1 MADINVKQLS
11 KAIKIDLDNLLAQ
24 MKAAG
29 LSHKS
34 EKDIVSTEDKK
45 VLLKFIKD
53 SKKDSKKTIS
63 LSTSPQKT
71 AKPNLSVTRINSP
84 DKEKKSNVKQD
95 FTGSIDFDEA
105 ERKRLNAQNE
115 SAEEEKK
122 KAEAKTKVVRKTKQ
136 EPQKKIPQNLKKD
149 KKTFKDSSKEDQREQ
164 AGEKFL
170 EKNFENVQKFE
181 KPQEFIQK
189 EVKIPETIVVSELAK
204 ELSIKSSDLIKSL
217 MNSGVM
223 VTLNQAIDQETAILV
238 VEELGH
244 IGIPQDIES
253 EEEKI
258 LENIVYEGDE
268 ELRNPVVSVLG
279 HVDHGKTSILDFI
292 RKSSVADQEEG
303 GITQG
308 IGAYQV
314 DRNNQTIT
322 FIDTPGHAAFSEMR
336 ARGANSTD
344 IVVLVVAADD
354 SVQPQTEE
362 AFNHAKAANVQVIVA
377 VNKIDK
383 PDSDIEKV
391 KGDLSKMGLVPE
403 DWGGDTQVVPVSAKT
418 GEGID
423 DLIEN
428 ITLLSEMLE
437 LKTNHDGP
445 ASGVVLESGV
455 KKGEGAVATLLVQRG
470 TLNSGDF
477 VLIGDQFRKI
487 RSLKNFL
494 GSQIKTSPP
503 SSPVAISGLEYPP
516 NAGQE
521 FMVVKDEKAAKSLSE
536 ERASKSRDNRLA
548 KKGVVSLDGIFAGA
562 GDSAKPSV
570 NLIIKTDTN
579 GSAEA
584 IAGAINNLKVEDAKI
599 KIVLDGVGPVSVN
612 DVNLAVASEAV
623 ILGFNVRSDAAAE
636 TLAESEEIKI
646 QYFGI
651 IYDLLDAVKEIIEG
665 SLEPEI
671 KEVTVGIAE
680 VKDTF
685 KSPKFGL
692 IAGSI
697 VIEGAVIKNL
707 PIRVLRDNIVIHEG
721 KLDSLRRFK
730 DEASEVKSGTE
741 CGIGIENYND
751 VKVGDKIEVF
761 ERTETARKI

>member
-11 KAIKIDLDNLLAQ
+11 KAIKIDLEELLAQ

-29 LSHKS
+29 LPHKS
-34 EKDIVSTEDKK
+34 DKDVVSAEDKK
-45 VLLKFIKD
+45 VLLKYIKD
-53 SKKDSKKTIS
+53 SKKDNKKTIS
-63 LSTSPQKT
+63 LNKTSSKT
-71 AKPNLSVTRINSP
+71 SQPNLSVTIINSP
-84 DKEKKSNVKQD
+84 EKQTKSNIGKD

-115 SAEEEKK
+115 SADEAKK

-136 EPQKKIPQNLKKD
+136 EPQKKVPQNLKKE
-149 KKTFKDSSKEDQREQ
+149 KKSFRDSSKEDQREKL
-164 AGEKFL
+164 GEKFL
-170 EKNFENVQKFE
+170 ERNLENIQKFE
-181 KPQEFIQK
+181 KPQEFIQR
-189 EVKIPETIVVSELAK
+189 EVKIPESIVVSELAK
-204 ELSIKSSDLIKSL
+204 ELSIKSSDLVKSL

-244 IGIPQDIES
+244 VGIPQEVES

-258 LENIVYEGDE
+258 LEQIIYEGDE
-268 ELRNPVVSVLG
+268 EVRNPVVSVLG
-279 HVDHGKTSILDFI
+279 HVDHGKTSILDYI

-314 DRNNQTIT
+314 DHNGQLIT

-344 IVVLVVAADD
+344 VVVLVVAADD

-362 AFNHAKAANVQVIVA
+362 ALNHAKAAEVQVIVA

-383 PDSDIEKV
+383 PDSDVEKV
-391 KGDLSKMGLVPE
+391 KGDLSKIGLVPE

-423 DLIEN
+423 ELIEN

-477 VLIGDQFRKI
+477 VLIGDQYRKI

-494 GSQIKTSPP
+494 GSQIKNSPP

-516 NAGQE
+516 SAGQE

-536 ERASKSRDNRLA
+536 ERASKRRDNRLA

-584 IAGAINNLKVEDAKI
+584 IAGAINNLKVEEANI
-599 KIVLDGVGPVSVN
+599 KIVLDGVGPISVN
-612 DVNLAVASEAV
+612 DVNLAVASEAI
-623 ILGFNVRSDAAAE
+623 ILGFNVRSDNAAIK
-636 TLAESEEIKI
+636 LAENDDIKI

>member
-1 MADINVKQLS
+1 MAEINVKQLS

-34 EKDIVSTEDKK
+34 EKDVVSTDDKK
-45 VLLKFIKD
+45 VLLKFIKE
-53 SKKDSKKTIS
+53 SKKDKKKTIS
-63 LSTSPQKT
+63 LSKSSEKSP
-71 AKPNLSVTRINSP
+71 KPNLSVTRINSP
-84 DKEKKSNVKQD
+84 EAQKKSGLKQD
-95 FTGSIDFDEA
+95 FKGSIDFDEA

-115 SAEEEKK
+115 SNKEDAKK
-122 KAEAKTKVVRKTKQ
+122 TDSKTKVVRKAKQ
-136 EPQKKIPQNLKKD
+136 EPEKKVPHNLKKD
-149 KKTFKDSSKEDQREQ
+149 KKTYRDNSRVDQREQ
-164 AGEKFL
+164 EGEKFL
-170 EKNFENVQKFE
+170 EKNLENVQKFE

-223 VTLNQAIDQETAILV
+223 VTLNQSIDQETAILV

-244 IGIPQDIES
+244 KGIPEDTES
-253 EEEKI
+253 DEEKI
-258 LENIVYEGDE
+258 LEHIVYEGE
-268 ELRNPVVSVLG
+268 EETRNPVVSVLG

-314 DRNNQTIT
+314 NHEGQTIT

-377 VNKIDK
+377 LNKIDK

-403 DWGGDTQVVPVSAKT
+403 DWGGDTQVIPVSAKT
-418 GEGID
+418 GEGIN
-423 DLIEN
+423 DLLEN
-428 ITLLSEMLE
+428 ITLLTEMLE

-445 ASGVVLESGV
+445 ASGIVLESGV

-470 TLNSGDF
+470 SLNSGDLI
-477 VLIGDQFRKI
+477 LIGDQFRKI
-487 RSLKNFL
+487 RSLKNFQ
-494 GSQIKTSPP
+494 GSQIQTSEP
-503 SSPVAISGLEYPP
+503 SSPVSISGLEYPP

-521 FMVVKDEKAAKSLSE
+521 FMVVKDEKAAKNLSE
-536 ERASKSRDNRLA
+536 DRASKRRDNRLA
-548 KKGVVSLDGIFAGA
+548 KKGVISLDGIFAGA
-562 GDSAKPSV
+562 GESVKPTI

-584 IAGAINNLKVEDAKI
+584 IAGAINNLKVDDVII

-612 DVNLAVASEAV
+612 DVNLAVASEAI
-623 ILGFNVRSDAAAE
+623 ILGFNVRSDNSAE
-636 TLAESEEIKI
+636 SLAENEEIKI
-646 QYFGI
+646 LYFGI

-671 KEVTVGIAE
+671 KETTLGIAE

-697 VIEGAVIKNL
+697 VTEGSVIKNL

-730 DEASEVKSGTE
+730 DEANEVKSGTE

>member
-63 LSTSPQKT
+63 LSTSSQKT

-122 KAEAKTKVVRKTKQ
+122 KVEAKTKVVRKTKQ

-636 TLAESEEIKI
+636 TLAETEEIKI

>member
-53 SKKDSKKTIS
+53 NKKDSKKTIS
-63 LSTSPQKT
+63 LSNSSQKA
-71 AKPNLSVTRINSP
+71 AKPNLSIKRINSP

-164 AGEKFL
+164 EGEKFL
-170 EKNFENVQKFE
+170 EKNLENVQKFE

-189 EVKIPETIVVSELAK
+189 EVKIPETIVVSDLAK

-258 LENIVYEGDE
+258 LEQIVYEGDE

-314 DRNNQTIT
+314 DRNNQIIT

-403 DWGGDTQVVPVSAKT
+403 DWGGDIQVVPVSAKT

-428 ITLLSEMLE
+428 ISLLSEMLE

-477 VLIGDQFRKI
+477 ILIGDQFRKI

-636 TLAESEEIKI
+636 TLAETEEIKI

-751 VKVGDKIEVF
+751 IKVGDKIEVF

>member
-63 LSTSPQKT
+63 LSTSSQKT

-122 KAEAKTKVVRKTKQ
+122 KAETKTKVVRKTKQ

-149 KKTFKDSSKEDQREQ
+149 KKSFKDSSKEDQREQ
-164 AGEKFL
+164 EGEKFL

>member
-63 LSTSPQKT
+63 LSTSSQKT

-383 PDSDIEKV
+383 PDSDLEKV

-423 DLIEN
+423 ELIEN

-636 TLAESEEIKI
+636 TLAETEEIKI

>member
-11 KAIKIDLDNLLAQ
+11 KAIKIDLDNLLTQ

-63 LSTSPQKT
+63 LSSSSQKT

-122 KAEAKTKVVRKTKQ
+122 KAEAKTKVVRKAKQ

-164 AGEKFL
+164 EGEKFL

-189 EVKIPETIVVSELAK
+189 EVKIPETIVVSDLAK

-244 IGIPQDIES
+244 IGVPQDVES

-258 LENIVYEGDE
+258 LEHIVYEGDE

-636 TLAESEEIKI
+636 TLAETEEIKI

>member
-63 LSTSPQKT
+63 LSTSSQKT

-383 PDSDIEKV
+383 PDSDLEKV

-470 TLNSGDF
+470 TLNSGDI

-599 KIVLDGVGPVSVN
+599 KVVLDGVGPVSVN

-651 IYDLLDAVKEIIEG
+651 IYDLLDAVKAV
-665 SLEPEI
+665 SYTHLTLP
-671 KEVTVGIAE
+671 T
-680 VKDTF
+680 KD
-685 KSPKFGL
+685 S
-692 IAGSI
+692 
-697 VIEGAVIKNL
+697 V
-707 PIRVLRDNIVIHEG
+707 
-721 KLDSLRRFK
+721 
-730 DEASEVKSGTE
+730 
-741 CGIGIENYND
+741 
-751 VKVGDKIEVF
+751 
-761 ERTETARKI
+761 

>member
-63 LSTSPQKT
+63 LSNSSQKA

-136 EPQKKIPQNLKKD
+136 EPKKKIPQNLKKD

-164 AGEKFL
+164 EGEKFL

-189 EVKIPETIVVSELAK
+189 EVKIPETIVVSDLAK

-258 LENIVYEGDE
+258 LEHIVYEGDE

-418 GEGID
+418 GDGID

-428 ITLLSEMLE
+428 ISLLSEMLE

-487 RSLKNFL
+487 RSLKNFM

-548 KKGVVSLDGIFAGA
+548 KKGVVSLDGIFAGT

-636 TLAESEEIKI
+636 TLAETEEIKI

>member
-63 LSTSPQKT
+63 LSTSSQKT

-383 PDSDIEKV
+383 PDSDLEKV

-548 KKGVVSLDGIFAGA
+548 KKGVVSLDGIFAGT

>member
-63 LSTSPQKT
+63 LSTSSQKT

-105 ERKRLNAQNE
+105 ERKRLNALNE

-136 EPQKKIPQNLKKD
+136 ESQKKIPQNLKKD

-258 LENIVYEGDE
+258 LEHIVYEGDE

>member
-1 MADINVKQLS
+1 MSEINVKQLS

-34 EKDIVSTEDKK
+34 EKDLVSSDDKK
-45 VLLKFIKD
+45 VLLKFIKE
-53 SKKDSKKTIS
+53 SKKDKKKTIS
-63 LSTSPQKT
+63 LSKSSEKSPKQ
-71 AKPNLSVTRINSP
+71 NLSVTRINSP
-84 DKEKKSNVKQD
+84 EVQKKSGLKQD
-95 FTGSIDFDEA
+95 FKGSIDFDEA

-115 SAEEEKK
+115 SNKEDEKK
-122 KAEAKTKVVRKTKQ
+122 TDSKTKVVRKAKQ
-136 EPQKKIPQNLKKD
+136 EPEKKVPHNLKKD
-149 KKTFKDSSKEDQREQ
+149 KKTYRDNSRVDQREQ
-164 AGEKFL
+164 EGEKFL
-170 EKNFENVQKFE
+170 EKNLENVQKFE

-223 VTLNQAIDQETAILV
+223 VTLNQSIDQETAILV

-244 IGIPQDIES
+244 KGIPEDTES
-253 EEEKI
+253 DEEKI
-258 LENIVYEGDE
+258 LEHIVYEGE
-268 ELRNPVVSVLG
+268 EETRNPVVSVLG

-314 DRNNQTIT
+314 NHEGQSIT

-377 VNKIDK
+377 LNKIDR

-391 KGDLSKMGLVPE
+391 KGDLSKIGLVPE
-403 DWGGDTQVVPVSAKT
+403 DWGGDTQVIPVSAKT
-418 GEGID
+418 GEGIN
-423 DLIEN
+423 DLLEN

-445 ASGVVLESGV
+445 ASGIVLESGV

-470 TLNSGDF
+470 SLNSGDLI
-477 VLIGDQFRKI
+477 LIGDQFRKI
-487 RSLKNFL
+487 RSLKNFQ
-494 GSQIKTSPP
+494 GSQIKTSEP
-503 SSPVAISGLEYPP
+503 SSPVSISGLEYPP

-521 FMVVKDEKAAKSLSE
+521 FMVVKDEKAAKNLSE
-536 ERASKSRDNRLA
+536 DRASKRRDNRLA
-548 KKGVVSLDGIFAGA
+548 KKGVISLDGIFAGA
-562 GDSAKPSV
+562 GESAKPTI

-584 IAGAINNLKVEDAKI
+584 IAGAINNLKVDDVTI

-612 DVNLAVASEAV
+612 DVNLAVASEAI
-623 ILGFNVRSDAAAE
+623 ILGFNVRSDNSAE
-636 TLAESEEIKI
+636 SLAENEEIKI
-646 QYFGI
+646 LYFGI
-651 IYDLLDAVKEIIEG
+651 IYDLLDAVKETIEG

-671 KEVTVGIAE
+671 KETTMGIAE

-697 VIEGAVIKNL
+697 VTEGSVIKNL

-730 DEASEVKSGTE
+730 DEANEVKSGTE

>member
-63 LSTSPQKT
+63 LSNSSQKT

-84 DKEKKSNVKQD
+84 DKEKKSNAKKD

-136 EPQKKIPQNLKKD
+136 ESQKKIPQNLKKD
-149 KKTFKDSSKEDQREQ
+149 KKSFKDNSKEDQREQ
-164 AGEKFL
+164 EGEKFL

-189 EVKIPETIVVSELAK
+189 EVKVPETIVVSDLAK

-244 IGIPQDIES
+244 IGVPQDIES

-258 LENIVYEGDE
+258 LEQIVYEGDE

-377 VNKIDK
+377 VNKMDK

-423 DLIEN
+423 ELIEN

-437 LKTNHDGP
+437 SKTNHDGP

-536 ERASKSRDNRLA
+536 ERASKTRDNRLA

-671 KEVTVGIAE
+671 KEITVGIAE

-707 PIRVLRDNIVIHEG
+707 PIRVLRDNIVIYEG

>member
-1 MADINVKQLS
+1 MAEINVKQLS

-34 EKDIVSTEDKK
+34 EKDLVSSDDKK
-45 VLLKFIKD
+45 VLLKFIKE
-53 SKKDSKKTIS
+53 SKKDKKKTIS
-63 LSTSPQKT
+63 LSKSSEKSP
-71 AKPNLSVTRINSP
+71 KPNLSVTRINSP
-84 DKEKKSNVKQD
+84 EAQKKSGLKQD
-95 FTGSIDFDEA
+95 FKGSIDFDEA

-115 SAEEEKK
+115 SNKEDEKK
-122 KAEAKTKVVRKTKQ
+122 TDSKTKVVRKAKQ
-136 EPQKKIPQNLKKD
+136 EPEKKVPHNLKKD
-149 KKTFKDSSKEDQREQ
+149 KKTYRDNSRVDQREQ
-164 AGEKFL
+164 EGEKFL
-170 EKNFENVQKFE
+170 EKNLENVQKFE

-223 VTLNQAIDQETAILV
+223 VTLNQSIDQETAILV

-244 IGIPQDIES
+244 KGIPEDTES
-253 EEEKI
+253 DEEKI
-258 LENIVYEGDE
+258 LEHIVYEGE
-268 ELRNPVVSVLG
+268 EETRNPVVSVLG

-314 DRNNQTIT
+314 NHEGQTIT

-362 AFNHAKAANVQVIVA
+362 AFNHAKAADVQVIVA
-377 VNKIDK
+377 LNKIDK

-403 DWGGDTQVVPVSAKT
+403 DWGGDTQVIPVSAKT
-418 GEGID
+418 GEGIN

-445 ASGVVLESGV
+445 ASGIVLESGV

-470 TLNSGDF
+470 SLNSGDLI
-477 VLIGDQFRKI
+477 LIGDQFRKI
-487 RSLKNFL
+487 RSLKNFQ
-494 GSQIKTSPP
+494 GSQIKTSEP
-503 SSPVAISGLEYPP
+503 SSPVSISGLEYPP

-521 FMVVKDEKAAKSLSE
+521 FMVVKDEKAAKNLSE
-536 ERASKSRDNRLA
+536 DRASKRRDNRLA
-548 KKGVVSLDGIFAGA
+548 KKGVISLDGIFAGA
-562 GDSAKPSV
+562 GESAKPTI

-584 IAGAINNLKVEDAKI
+584 IAGAINNLKVDDVTI

-612 DVNLAVASEAV
+612 DVNLAVASEAI
-623 ILGFNVRSDAAAE
+623 ILGFNVRSDNSAE
-636 TLAESEEIKI
+636 SLAENEEIKI
-646 QYFGI
+646 LYFGI

-671 KEVTVGIAE
+671 KETTMGIAE

-697 VIEGAVIKNL
+697 VTEGSVIKNL

-730 DEASEVKSGTE
+730 DEANEVKSGTE

>member
-63 LSTSPQKT
+63 LSTSTQKT

-164 AGEKFL
+164 EGEKFL

-189 EVKIPETIVVSELAK
+189 EVKIPETIVVSDLAK

-258 LENIVYEGDE
+258 LEHIVYEGDE

>member
-11 KAIKIDLDNLLAQ
+11 KAIKIDLDTLLAQ

-63 LSTSPQKT
+63 LSTSSQKT
-71 AKPNLSVTRINSP
+71 TKPNLSVTRINSP

-164 AGEKFL
+164 EGEKFL

-189 EVKIPETIVVSELAK
+189 EVKIPETIVVSDLAK

-223 VTLNQAIDQETAILV
+223 VTLNKAIDQETAILV

-258 LENIVYEGDE
+258 LEHIVYEGDE

-314 DRNNQTIT
+314 ERNNQTIT

-383 PDSDIEKV
+383 PDSDLEKV

-636 TLAESEEIKI
+636 TLAETEEIKI

>member
-1 MADINVKQLS
+1 MS
-11 KAIKIDLDNLLAQ
+11 
-24 MKAAG
+24 
-29 LSHKS
+29 
-34 EKDIVSTEDKK
+34 
-45 VLLKFIKD
+45 LLK
-53 SKKDSKKTIS
+53 KK
-63 LSTSPQKT
+63 
-71 AKPNLSVTRINSP
+71 
-84 DKEKKSNVKQD
+84 
-95 FTGSIDFDEA
+95 
-105 ERKRLNAQNE
+105 
-115 SAEEEKK
+115 KK

-149 KKTFKDSSKEDQREQ
+149 KKIFKDSSKEDQREQ
-164 AGEKFL
+164 EGEKFL
-170 EKNFENVQKFE
+170 EKNLENVQKFE

-189 EVKIPETIVVSELAK
+189 EVKVPETIVVSDLAK

-244 IGIPQDIES
+244 IGIPHEIES

-314 DRNNQTIT
+314 DHNNQTIT

-362 AFNHAKAANVQVIVA
+362 AFNHAKAANVQTIVA

-477 VLIGDQFRKI
+477 ILIGDQFRKI
-487 RSLKNFL
+487 RSLKNFV

-612 DVNLAVASEAV
+612 DVNLAIASEAI

-636 TLAESEEIKI
+636 TLAEAEEIKI

-707 PIRVLRDNIVIHEG
+707 PIRVLRDNIVIYEG

>member
-1 MADINVKQLS
+1 MAEINVKQLS

-34 EKDIVSTEDKK
+34 EKDVVSTDDKK
-45 VLLKFIKD
+45 VLLKFIKE
-53 SKKDSKKTIS
+53 SKKDKKKTIS
-63 LSTSPQKT
+63 LSKSSEKSP
-71 AKPNLSVTRINSP
+71 KPNLSVTRINSP
-84 DKEKKSNVKQD
+84 EVQKKSGLKQD
-95 FTGSIDFDEA
+95 FKGSIDFDEA

-115 SAEEEKK
+115 SKK
-122 KAEAKTKVVRKTKQ
+122 EDAKKTDSKTKVVRKAKQ
-136 EPQKKIPQNLKKD
+136 EPEKKVPHNLKKD
-149 KKTFKDSSKEDQREQ
+149 KKTYRDNSRVDQREQ
-164 AGEKFL
+164 EGEKFL
-170 EKNFENVQKFE
+170 EKNLENVQKFE

-223 VTLNQAIDQETAILV
+223 VTLNQSIDQETAILV

-244 IGIPQDIES
+244 KGIPEDTES
-253 EEEKI
+253 DEEKI
-258 LENIVYEGDE
+258 LEHIVYEGE
-268 ELRNPVVSVLG
+268 EETRNPVVSVLG

-314 DRNNQTIT
+314 NHEGQTIT

-377 VNKIDK
+377 LNKIDK

-403 DWGGDTQVVPVSAKT
+403 DWGGDTQVIPVSAKT
-418 GEGID
+418 GEGIN
-423 DLIEN
+423 DLLEN
-428 ITLLSEMLE
+428 ITLLTEMLE

-445 ASGVVLESGV
+445 ASGIVLESGV

-470 TLNSGDF
+470 SLNSGDLI
-477 VLIGDQFRKI
+477 LIGDQFRKI
-487 RSLKNFL
+487 RSLKNFQ
-494 GSQIKTSPP
+494 GSQIQTSEP
-503 SSPVAISGLEYPP
+503 SSPVSISGLEYPP

-521 FMVVKDEKAAKSLSE
+521 FMVVKDEKAAKNLSE
-536 ERASKSRDNRLA
+536 DRASKRRDNRLA
-548 KKGVVSLDGIFAGA
+548 KKGVISLDGIFAGA
-562 GDSAKPSV
+562 GESVKPTI

-584 IAGAINNLKVEDAKI
+584 IAGAINNLKVDDVII
-599 KIVLDGVGPVSVN
+599 KIVLDGIGPVSVN
-612 DVNLAVASEAV
+612 DVNLAVASEAI
-623 ILGFNVRSDAAAE
+623 ILGFNVRSDNSAE
-636 TLAESEEIKI
+636 SLAENEEIKI
-646 QYFGI
+646 LYFGI

-671 KEVTVGIAE
+671 KETTLGIAE

-697 VIEGAVIKNL
+697 VTEGSVIKNL

-730 DEASEVKSGTE
+730 DEANEVKSGTE

>member
-53 SKKDSKKTIS
+53 SKKESKKTIS
-63 LSTSPQKT
+63 LSNSSQKA
-71 AKPNLSVTRINSP
+71 AKPNLSITRINSP

-164 AGEKFL
+164 EGEKFL

-189 EVKIPETIVVSELAK
+189 EVKIPETIVVSDLAK

-258 LENIVYEGDE
+258 LEQIVYEGDE

-314 DRNNQTIT
+314 DRNNQIIT

-403 DWGGDTQVVPVSAKT
+403 DWGGDIQVVPVSAKT

-428 ITLLSEMLE
+428 ISLLSEMLE

-477 VLIGDQFRKI
+477 ILIGDQFRKI

-636 TLAESEEIKI
+636 TLAETEEIKI

-697 VIEGAVIKNL
+697 VLEGAVIKNL

-751 VKVGDKIEVF
+751 IKVGDKIEVF

>member
-1 MADINVKQLS
+1 MADVNVKQLS
-11 KAIKIDLDNLLAQ
+11 KAIKIDVDNLLSQ

-53 SKKDSKKTIS
+53 SKKDTKKTIS
-63 LSTSPQKT
+63 LSNSSQKT

-84 DKEKKSNVKQD
+84 DKEKKFSTKQD

-115 SAEEEKK
+115 TAEEEKK

-164 AGEKFL
+164 EGEKFL

-189 EVKIPETIVVSELAK
+189 EVKIPETIVVSDLAK

-244 IGIPQDIES
+244 IGIPQEIES

-258 LENIVYEGDE
+258 LEHIVYEGDAE
-268 ELRNPVVSVLG
+268 PRNPVVSVLG

-314 DRNNQTIT
+314 DHNNQTIT

-477 VLIGDQFRKI
+477 ILIGDQFRKI

-494 GSQIKTSPP
+494 GTQIKTSPP

-521 FMVVKDEKAAKSLSE
+521 FIVVKDEKAAKSLSE

-636 TLAESEEIKI
+636 TLAETEEIKI

-665 SLEPEI
+665 SLEPEV

>member
-11 KAIKIDLDNLLAQ
+11 KAIKIDLEELLAQ

-29 LSHKS
+29 LPHKS
-34 EKDIVSTEDKK
+34 DKDVVSAEDKK
-45 VLLKFIKD
+45 VLLKYIKD
-53 SKKDSKKTIS
+53 SKKDNKKTIS
-63 LSTSPQKT
+63 LNKTSSKT
-71 AKPNLSVTRINSP
+71 SQPNLSVTRINSP
-84 DKEKKSNVKQD
+84 EKQTKSNIGKD

-115 SAEEEKK
+115 SADEAKK

-136 EPQKKIPQNLKKD
+136 EPQKKVPHNLKKE
-149 KKTFKDSSKEDQREQ
+149 KKSFRDSSKEDQREKL
-164 AGEKFL
+164 GEKFL
-170 EKNFENVQKFE
+170 ERNLENIQKFE
-181 KPQEFIQK
+181 KPQEFIQR
-189 EVKIPETIVVSELAK
+189 EVKIPESIVVSELAK
-204 ELSIKSSDLIKSL
+204 ELSIKSSDLVKSL

-244 IGIPQDIES
+244 VGIPQEVES

-258 LENIVYEGDE
+258 LEQIIYEGDE
-268 ELRNPVVSVLG
+268 ETRNPVVSVLG
-279 HVDHGKTSILDFI
+279 HVDHGKTSILDYI

-314 DRNNQTIT
+314 DHNGQLIT

-344 IVVLVVAADD
+344 VVVLVVAADD

-362 AFNHAKAANVQVIVA
+362 ALNHAKAAEVQVIVA

-391 KGDLSKMGLVPE
+391 KGDLSKIGLVPE

-423 DLIEN
+423 ELIEN

-477 VLIGDQFRKI
+477 VLIGDQYRKI

-494 GSQIKTSPP
+494 GSQIKNSPP

-516 NAGQE
+516 SAGQE

-536 ERASKSRDNRLA
+536 ERASKRRDNRLA

-584 IAGAINNLKVEDAKI
+584 IAGAINNLKVEEANI
-599 KIVLDGVGPVSVN
+599 KIVLDGVGPISVN
-612 DVNLAVASEAV
+612 DVNLAVASEAI
-623 ILGFNVRSDAAAE
+623 ILGFNVRSDNAAIK
-636 TLAESEEIKI
+636 LAENEDIKI

-651 IYDLLDAVKEIIEG
+651 IYDLLDAVKDIIEG

>member
-63 LSTSPQKT
+63 LSTSSQKI

-149 KKTFKDSSKEDQREQ
+149 KKPFKDSSKEDQREQ
-164 AGEKFL
+164 AGEKYL

-383 PDSDIEKV
+383 PDSDLEKV

-730 DEASEVKSGTE
+730 DEATEVKSGTE

>member
-63 LSTSPQKT
+63 LSTSTQKT

-164 AGEKFL
+164 EGEKFL

-189 EVKIPETIVVSELAK
+189 EVKIPETIVVSDLAK

-258 LENIVYEGDE
+258 LEHIVYEGDE

-636 TLAESEEIKI
+636 TLAETEEIKI

>member
-63 LSTSPQKT
+63 LSTSTQKT

-164 AGEKFL
+164 EGEKFL

-189 EVKIPETIVVSELAK
+189 EVKIPETIVVSDLAK

>member
-63 LSTSPQKT
+63 LSTSSQKT

-164 AGEKFL
+164 EGEKFL

-258 LENIVYEGDE
+258 LEHIVYEGDE

-521 FMVVKDEKAAKSLSE
+521 FIVVKDEKAAKSLSE

-636 TLAESEEIKI
+636 TLAETEEIKI

>member
-1 MADINVKQLS
+1 MAEINVKQLS

-34 EKDIVSTEDKK
+34 EKDLVSSDDKK
-45 VLLKFIKD
+45 VLLKLIKE
-53 SKKDSKKTIS
+53 SKKDKEKTIS
-63 LSTSPQKT
+63 LNKSSEKSPKS
-71 AKPNLSVTRINSP
+71 NLSVTRINSP
-84 DKEKKSNVKQD
+84 EVQKKSGLKQD
-95 FTGSIDFDEA
+95 FKGSIDFDEA

-115 SAEEEKK
+115 SNKEDEKK
-122 KAEAKTKVVRKTKQ
+122 TDSKTKVVRKAKQ
-136 EPQKKIPQNLKKD
+136 EPEKKVPHNLKKD
-149 KKTFKDSSKEDQREQ
+149 KKTYRDNSRVDQREQ
-164 AGEKFL
+164 EGEKFL
-170 EKNFENVQKFE
+170 EKNLENVQKFE

-223 VTLNQAIDQETAILV
+223 VTLNQSIDQETAILV

-244 IGIPQDIES
+244 KGIPEDTES
-253 EEEKI
+253 DEEKI
-258 LENIVYEGDE
+258 LEHIVYEGE
-268 ELRNPVVSVLG
+268 EETRNPVVSVLG

-314 DRNNQTIT
+314 NHEGQTIT

-362 AFNHAKAANVQVIVA
+362 AFNHAKAADVQVIVA
-377 VNKIDK
+377 LNKIDK

-403 DWGGDTQVVPVSAKT
+403 DWGGDTQVIPVSAKT
-418 GEGID
+418 GEGIN

-445 ASGVVLESGV
+445 ASGIVLESGV

-470 TLNSGDF
+470 SLNSGDLI
-477 VLIGDQFRKI
+477 LIGDQFRKI
-487 RSLKNFL
+487 RSLKNFQ
-494 GSQIKTSPP
+494 GSQIKTSEP
-503 SSPVAISGLEYPP
+503 SSPVSISGLEYPP

-521 FMVVKDEKAAKSLSE
+521 FMVVKDEKAAKNLSE
-536 ERASKSRDNRLA
+536 DRASKRRDNRLA
-548 KKGVVSLDGIFAGA
+548 KKGVISLDGIFAGA
-562 GDSAKPSV
+562 GELAKPTI

-584 IAGAINNLKVEDAKI
+584 IAGAINNLKVDDVII

-612 DVNLAVASEAV
+612 DVNLAVASEAI
-623 ILGFNVRSDAAAE
+623 ILGFNVRSDNSAE
-636 TLAESEEIKI
+636 SLAENEEIKI
-646 QYFGI
+646 LYFGI

-671 KEVTVGIAE
+671 KETTMGIAE

-697 VIEGAVIKNL
+697 VTEGSVIKNL

-730 DEASEVKSGTE
+730 DEANEVKSGTE

>member
-63 LSTSPQKT
+63 LSTSSQKT

-122 KAEAKTKVVRKTKQ
+122 KVEAKTKVVRKTKQ

-164 AGEKFL
+164 EGEKFL

>member
-11 KAIKIDLDNLLAQ
+11 KAIKIDLEELLAQ

-29 LSHKS
+29 LPHKS
-34 EKDIVSTEDKK
+34 DKDVVSAEDKK
-45 VLLKFIKD
+45 VLLKYIKD
-53 SKKDSKKTIS
+53 SKKDNKKTIS
-63 LSTSPQKT
+63 LNKTSSKSSN
-71 AKPNLSVTRINSP
+71 PNLSVTRINSP
-84 DKEKKSNVKQD
+84 EKQTKSNIGKD

-115 SAEEEKK
+115 SADEAKK

-136 EPQKKIPQNLKKD
+136 EPQKKVPQNLKKE
-149 KKTFKDSSKEDQREQ
+149 KKSFRDSSKEDQREKL
-164 AGEKFL
+164 GEKFL
-170 EKNFENVQKFE
+170 ERNLENIQKFE
-181 KPQEFIQK
+181 KPQEFIQR
-189 EVKIPETIVVSELAK
+189 EVKIPESIVVSELAK
-204 ELSIKSSDLIKSL
+204 ELSIKSSDLVKSL

-244 IGIPQDIES
+244 VGIPQEVES

-258 LENIVYEGDE
+258 LEQIIYEGDE
-268 ELRNPVVSVLG
+268 ETRNPVVSVLG
-279 HVDHGKTSILDFI
+279 HVDHGKTSILDYI
-292 RKSSVADQEEG
+292 RKSSIADQEEG

-308 IGAYQV
+308 IDAYQV
-314 DRNNQTIT
+314 DHNGQLIT

-344 IVVLVVAADD
+344 VVVLVVAADD

-362 AFNHAKAANVQVIVA
+362 ALNHAKAAEVQVIVA

-391 KGDLSKMGLVPE
+391 KGDLSKIGLVPE

-423 DLIEN
+423 ELIEN

-477 VLIGDQFRKI
+477 VLIGDQYRKI

-494 GSQIKTSPP
+494 GSQIKNSPP

-516 NAGQE
+516 SAGQE

-536 ERASKSRDNRLA
+536 ERASKRRDNRLA

-584 IAGAINNLKVEDAKI
+584 IAGAINNLKVEEANI
-599 KIVLDGVGPVSVN
+599 KIVLDGVGPISVN
-612 DVNLAVASEAV
+612 DVNLAVASEAI
-623 ILGFNVRSDAAAE
+623 ILGFNVRSDNAAIK
-636 TLAESEEIKI
+636 LAENDDIKI

>member
-63 LSTSPQKT
+63 LSTSSQKT

-164 AGEKFL
+164 EGEKFL

-189 EVKIPETIVVSELAK
+189 EVKIPETIVVSDLAK

-244 IGIPQDIES
+244 IGTPQDIES

-268 ELRNPVVSVLG
+268 EQRNPVVSVLG

-636 TLAESEEIKI
+636 TLAETEEIKI

>member
-63 LSTSPQKT
+63 LSTSSQKT

-730 DEASEVKSGTE
+730 DEATEVKSGTE

>member
-1 MADINVKQLS
+1 MADVNVKQLS
-11 KAIKIDLDNLLAQ
+11 KAIKIDVDNLLSQ

-53 SKKDSKKTIS
+53 SKKDTKKTIS
-63 LSTSPQKT
+63 LSNSSQKT

-84 DKEKKSNVKQD
+84 DKEKKFSTKQD

-115 SAEEEKK
+115 TAEEEKK

-164 AGEKFL
+164 EGEKFL

-189 EVKIPETIVVSELAK
+189 EVKIPETIVVSDLAK

-244 IGIPQDIES
+244 IGIPLEIES

-258 LENIVYEGDE
+258 LEHIVYEGDAE
-268 ELRNPVVSVLG
+268 PRNPVVSVLG

-314 DRNNQTIT
+314 DHNNQTIT

-477 VLIGDQFRKI
+477 ILIGDQFRKI

-494 GSQIKTSPP
+494 GTQIKTSPP

-521 FMVVKDEKAAKSLSE
+521 FIVVKDEKAAKSLSE

-636 TLAESEEIKI
+636 TLAETEEIKI

>member
-63 LSTSPQKT
+63 LSTSTQKT

-164 AGEKFL
+164 EGEKFL

-189 EVKIPETIVVSELAK
+189 EVKIPETIVVSDLAK

-258 LENIVYEGDE
+258 LEHIVYEGDE

-403 DWGGDTQVVPVSAKT
+403 DWGGETQVVPVSAKT

>member
-63 LSTSPQKT
+63 LSNSSQKT
-71 AKPNLSVTRINSP
+71 TKPNLSVTRINSP
-84 DKEKKSNVKQD
+84 DKDKKSNVKQD

-164 AGEKFL
+164 EGEKFL

-189 EVKIPETIVVSELAK
+189 EVKIPETIVVSDLAK

-244 IGIPQDIES
+244 IGTPQDIES

-268 ELRNPVVSVLG
+268 EQRNPVVSVLG

-314 DRNNQTIT
+314 ARNNQTIT

-428 ITLLSEMLE
+428 IILLSEMLE
-437 LKTNHDGP
+437 LKTNHAGP

-636 TLAESEEIKI
+636 TLAETEEIKI

-730 DEASEVKSGTE
+730 DDASEVKSGTE

>member
-63 LSTSPQKT
+63 LSNSSQKT
-71 AKPNLSVTRINSP
+71 SKPNLSVTRINSP
-84 DKEKKSNVKQD
+84 DKEKNSNAKQD

-164 AGEKFL
+164 EGEKFL

-189 EVKIPETIVVSELAK
+189 EVKIPETIVVSDLAK

-244 IGIPQDIES
+244 IGVSQDIES

-258 LENIVYEGDE
+258 LEHIVYEGDE

-418 GEGID
+418 GDGID

-428 ITLLSEMLE
+428 ISLLSEMLE

-636 TLAESEEIKI
+636 TLAETEEIKI

>member
-53 SKKDSKKTIS
+53 SKRDSKKTIS
-63 LSTSPQKT
+63 LNTSSQKT
-71 AKPNLSVTRINSP
+71 AKPNLSVTRINSL

-122 KAEAKTKVVRKTKQ
+122 KSEAKTKVVRKTKQ

-164 AGEKFL
+164 EGEKFL

-258 LENIVYEGDE
+258 LEHIVYEGDE

-279 HVDHGKTSILDFI
+279 QVDHGKTSILDFI

-377 VNKIDK
+377 INKIDK
-383 PDSDIEKV
+383 PDSDLEKV

-437 LKTNHDGP
+437 LKTNHAGP

-562 GDSAKPSV
+562 GDSAKPTI

>member
-63 LSTSPQKT
+63 LSTSSQKT

-164 AGEKFL
+164 EGEKFL

-189 EVKIPETIVVSELAK
+189 EVKIPETIVVSDLAK

-217 MNSGVM
+217 MKSGVM

-258 LENIVYEGDE
+258 LEHIVYEGDE

-636 TLAESEEIKI
+636 TLAETEEIKI

>member
-1 MADINVKQLS
+1 MADVNVKQLS
-11 KAIKIDLDNLLAQ
+11 KAIKIDVDNLLSQ

-34 EKDIVSTEDKK
+34 EKDVVSTEDKK

-53 SKKDSKKTIS
+53 NKKDTKKTIS
-63 LSTSPQKT
+63 LSNSSQKT

-84 DKEKKSNVKQD
+84 DKEKKFSTKQD

-115 SAEEEKK
+115 TVEEEKK

-164 AGEKFL
+164 EGEKFL

-189 EVKIPETIVVSELAK
+189 EVKIPETIVVSDLAK

-244 IGIPQDIES
+244 IGIPQEIES

-258 LENIVYEGDE
+258 LEHIVYEGDAE
-268 ELRNPVVSVLG
+268 PRNPVVSVLG

-314 DRNNQTIT
+314 DHNNQTIT

-477 VLIGDQFRKI
+477 ILIGDQFRKI

-494 GSQIKTSPP
+494 GTQIKTSPP

-521 FMVVKDEKAAKSLSE
+521 FIVVKDEKAAKSLSE

-636 TLAESEEIKI
+636 TLAETEEIKI

>member
-149 KKTFKDSSKEDQREQ
+149 KKSFKDSSKEDQREQ
-164 AGEKFL
+164 EGEKFL